1 MSGGFVVSWVFRYRH
16 KVPFQVH
23 AVGRLQHAV
32 ARAQIALL
40 TAGAGCKSLRR
51 TLTAA
56 AWEQGRLD
64 VAPLPPP
71 ARRDTTR
78 RHTACRVDGSVL
90 KYKYAYGDRGYCATS
105 YQINSIMVAA

>member
-78 RHTACRVDGSVL
+78 RHTACRVDGSALKPLLSGQFHSFFRTAQPVTAVL
-90 KYKYAYGDRGYCATS
+90 
-105 YQINSIMVAA
+105 